1 MEWNV
6 FYHDFNSDK
15 IKTAN
20 IFLHG
25 GFKKDVCSALKEC
38 ETKEEFAVKVLDS
51 LSYYF
56 WAKAEWETVIMPWC
70 GSKSN
75 KGLKVDVYQ
84 QIMWNRDRFLDYLWG
99 QR

>member
-6 FYHDFNSDK
+6 FYHNFNSDK
-15 IKTAN
+15 IVTYNVFDHGRFREDVDTA
-20 IFLHG
+20 
-25 GFKKDVCSALKEC
+25 FKQCK
-38 ETKEEFAVKVLDS
+38 TKEEFAKKVQRA
-51 LSYYF
+51 LSYWF

-84 QIMWNRDRFLDYLWG
+84 QIMWNWDRFLDYLWE
-99 QR
+99 RR